1 MKNILFLLL
10 GITLFASCGLLKNTA
25 RSKQVVSIN
34 STQTKAVIDSSKTI
48 TTSIIDTAVMVYD
61 TCAMEVNTLLPFVV
75 PYSDTSMQN
84 LDSIYTAVTEN
95 EFYKVQVQYL
105 PNLKKLKTIVQPK
118 PKKLSVQAST
128 RSETQNHITA
138 TQDTQTKTSAKE
150 VVKTAAVNWTIIIL
164 TIAVLLIGITTIFIY
179 LKTK

>member
-10 GITLFASCGLLKNTA
+10 GIVLFASCGLLKNTA
-25 RSKQVVSIN
+25 RSRQVVSIN

-48 TTSIIDTAVMVYD
+48 TTSTIDTTIMVYD
-61 TCAMEVNTLLPFVV
+61 TCAMEVNTILPDA
-75 PYSDTSMQN
+75 DTSDVN
-84 LDSIYTAVTEN
+84 IDSIYSAVTEN

-118 PKKLSVQAST
+118 PKKISVQAST
-128 RSETQNHITA
+128 RSETQNHISA
-138 TQDTQTKTSAKE
+138 TQDTQTQTKTSTKE

-164 TIAVLLIGITTIFIY
+164 TITVLLIGITTIFIY